1 MPQGI
6 AGLIDGPIGRGV
18 SILRCGKAIVL
29 FRQTLQSTAYLNS
42 RFIICLLG

>member
-1 MPQGI
+1 VL
-6 AGLIDGPIGRGV
+6 AYYV
-18 SILRCGKAIVL
+18 AVKAIVL